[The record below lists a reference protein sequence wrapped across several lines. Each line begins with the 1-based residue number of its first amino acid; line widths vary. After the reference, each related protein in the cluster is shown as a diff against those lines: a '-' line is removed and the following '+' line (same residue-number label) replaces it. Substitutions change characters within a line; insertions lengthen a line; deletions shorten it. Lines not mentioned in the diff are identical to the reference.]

1 MASNHG
7 SPGQLDVLANLDGE
21 SYQYRKCSVMF
32 AYSALSRLRDS
43 SGDELFW

>member
-21 SYQYRKCSVMF
+21 SYQYWKF
-32 AYSALSRLRDS
+32 
-43 SGDELFW
+43 SGW